1 MKKRSRWIGD
11 GVLLIVT
18 VAALSACGGQAMPP
32 PVALTNTPLPA
43 PPTEAPSST
52 PPPTA
57 TQTPRPTA
65 TQVPTSTPPPS
76 PTPTPQPRPTEA
88 GASSGPP
95 TEAAATTVPA
105 TEAAENPSAELAEA
119 ANQIYAQKGC
129 SACHGANH
137 EGGMGLIL
145 AGLPAEHIQSMTR
158 NGEPQAGMP
167 AFDQGA
173 ISDDDLSTLA
183 QFLSRLTLQ
192 DIGVELPS
200 AVVDH
205 LSQAWDGLQAGDKAA
220 VEAHLEKALEAGADA
235 PVGVQA
241 TLKALVQDLGEADW
255 EEALEAPLRVLLGH

>member
-32 PVALTNTPLPA
+32 PVALTNTPLPP

-76 PTPTPQPRPTEA
+76 PTEA

-95 TEAAATTVPA
+95 TETAATTVPA
-105 TEAAENPSAELAEA
+105 TEAAEEPSAELAEA
-119 ANQIYAQKGC
+119 ANQMYAQKGC

-145 AGLPAEHIQSMTR
+145 AGLPAERIQSMTR

-192 DIGVELPS
+192 DIGVELPP
-200 AVVDH
+200 AVIDH
-205 LSQAWDGLQAGDKAA
+205 LSQAWDALQAGDKAA
-220 VEAHLEKALEAGADA
+220 VETQLEKALEAGAGG
-235 PVGVQA
+235 PPGVQA
-241 TLKALVQDLGEADW
+241 TLKALVQDLGEAGW
-255 EEALEAPLRVLLGH
+255 EDALEAPLRVLLGQ